1 MLGRRRGIT
10 GLQGLDDDDDEEE
23 QEERGGKGKEDDLK
37 GIIIGGDMKEVPG
50 EEEEDDEDEDEEG
63 ADAEAGEEGTEPDMD
78 PPVVRQ
84 TLIFSATL
92 SLEEEMRGGKKAKK
106 PKHKAGKGDGNIVAK
121 IMKQVGAMPSFG
133 TRCGGAAELIRP
145 CLKSDIIRH
154 CCFRWGFVGGLPSST
169 SAPRLPTPAPS
180 PRALEPEQRRQQQQ
194 HLHRPQALAVVRW
207 LCPRDCS

>member
-1 MLGRRRGIT
+1 
-10 GLQGLDDDDDEEE
+10 
-23 QEERGGKGKEDDLK
+23 
-37 GIIIGGDMKEVPG
+37 MKEVPG

-63 ADAEAGEEGTEPDMD
+63 ADAEAGEEGTEPDME

-133 TRCGGAAELIRP
+133 TRCGGSTRVS
-145 CLKSDIIRH
+145 KSDIIRH
-154 CCFRWGFVGGLPSST
+154 CRWGFVGGLPSST

-180 PRALEPEQRRQQQQ
+180 PRALEPKQRQQPQ
-194 HLHRPQALAVVRW
+194 HLHQPQALAVVRW
-207 LCPRDCS
+207 PCPRDCS